1 MPPINWASVLRF
13 LLPYLIVAG
22 IAFLAGSKLTNLAD
36 EAAGAATAKAHAEQV
51 QGLNNRIHELEL
63 VIADVNTKTAEAKAR
78 TEAAEQARAQA
89 EQHAAD
95 LAAFSKGRMD
105 RLDAVVK
112 GATSCKQVLDGYWEQ
127 RR

>member
-1 MPPINWASVLRF
+1 MPPINWVSVLRF
-13 LLPYLIVAG
+13 LLPYLLVAALG
-22 IAFLAGSKLTNLAD
+22 WWAGSSLTSMSD
-36 EAAGAATAKAHAEQV
+36 AAASAATVKAHAEEV

-63 VIADVNTKTAEAKAR
+63 AIADVNSKAAEAKAR
-78 TEAAEQARAQA
+78 TDASEQARAQA